1 VLTKIAQ
8 ELFNKLYQ
16 RRMLIRLIGVRFSH
30 LVSGTQ
36 QLNLFDDTPEMINL
50 YQAMDRI
57 RLRFGAKAIRHAV
70 SLMPGDAASKQKLL
84 YRELRDEDE
93 L

>member
-1 VLTKIAQ
+1 
-8 ELFNKLYQ
+8 
-16 RRMLIRLIGVRFSH
+16 
-30 LVSGTQ
+30 
-36 QLNLFDDTPEMINL
+36 MINL

-70 SLMPGDAASKQKLL
+70 SLTPGDAASKQKLL